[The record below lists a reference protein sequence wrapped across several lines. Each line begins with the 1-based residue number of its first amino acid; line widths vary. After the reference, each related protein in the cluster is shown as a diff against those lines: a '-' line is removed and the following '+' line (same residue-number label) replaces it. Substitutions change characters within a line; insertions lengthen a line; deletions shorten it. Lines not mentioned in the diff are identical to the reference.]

1 MRNSMLMEGK
11 MQYQLND
18 KFPKSVDKWNRN
30 WLVTMT
36 RNKTNR
42 ESSERESS
50 IFSSIICDRGSIVNQ
65 RGKENT
71 GVHMEKRKTA
81 LESHT
86 KIKIQVQLTSENY
99 VMFSTIDDSLRFPSD
114 YVT

>member
-1 MRNSMLMEGK
+1 
-11 MQYQLND
+11 
-18 KFPKSVDKWNRN
+18 
-30 WLVTMT
+30 MT

-71 GVHMEKRKTA
+71 GSSHGEKENCTRV
-81 LESHT
+81 SHQN
-86 KIKIQVQLTSENY
+86 KKIQVQLTSENY
-99 VMFSTIDDSLRFPSD
+99 VIFSTIDDSLRFPSGLCNVN
-114 YVT
+114 YTL